1 MINRQMS
8 EMVLVDNAAY
18 SYIHQLDN
26 GIPIIPYY
34 DGNNDFELMV
44 LEEYLRSLLKVPDM
58 LELNRKAF
66 NLREYRNYIGNLE
79 GLVEGLYI
87 HEG

>member
-1 MINRQMS
+1 MN
-8 EMVLVDNAAY
+8 EMVLVDNAPY
-18 SYIHQLDN
+18 SYIHQLNN

-34 DGNNDFELMV
+34 RGNNDFELML
-44 LEEYLRSLLKVPDM
+44 LEEYLKSLLKVPDM
-58 LELNRKAF
+58 LEFNRKTF
-66 NLREYRNYIGNLE
+66 NLGEYRNYIGNLE